1 MVRNMASE
9 MADPQVGYTDEMFIL
24 GEDLRVHT
32 KFIVTL
38 VHMKLMSVRQA
49 QVINSNF
56 GYLQFEKIR
65 NGEV

>member
-9 MADPQVGYTDEMFIL
+9 MADSQVGYTDEMFML
-24 GEDLRVHT
+24 SEDLRVHT
-32 KFIVTL
+32 KFVATL
-38 VHMKLMSVRQA
+38 IRVKLMSIREG